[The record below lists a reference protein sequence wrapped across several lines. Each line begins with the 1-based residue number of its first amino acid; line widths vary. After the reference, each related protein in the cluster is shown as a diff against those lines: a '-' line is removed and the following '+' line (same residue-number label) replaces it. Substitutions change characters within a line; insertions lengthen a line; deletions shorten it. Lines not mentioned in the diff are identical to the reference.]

1 MKEKA
6 GRYRIKSY
14 VNMINFNSTQ
24 CMNLDNFLLKN
35 GILKASSFKR

>member
-14 VNMINFNSTQ
+14 VYMINFNSTQ
-24 CMNLDNFLLKN
+24 CMNLDNFFIKEWD
-35 GILKASSFKR
+35 FKGFKL